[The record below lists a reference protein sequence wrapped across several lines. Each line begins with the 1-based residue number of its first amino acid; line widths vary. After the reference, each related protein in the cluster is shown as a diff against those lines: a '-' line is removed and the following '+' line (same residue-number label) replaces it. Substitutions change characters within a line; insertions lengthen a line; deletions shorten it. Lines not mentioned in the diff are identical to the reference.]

1 MVGLPDEDRSKEDHM
16 IDKDSIETDEDEFD
30 EDVESED
37 EEGGETLALG
47 MASTPVDFARLG
59 ITKMAYIRQTVI
71 NNETMWGIFSAAG
84 DPLGAAPSFEA
95 AWAAVKQH
103 HLQPV
108 HVH

>member
-1 MVGLPDEDRSKEDHM
+1 M
-16 IDKDSIETDEDEFD
+16 IDKDNIEIDDEEFD
-30 EDVESED
+30 EIEAEDD
-37 EEGGETLALG
+37 EESGEETLTLG

-84 DPLGAAPSFEA
+84 DPLGAAPSFAA
-95 AWAAVKQH
+95 AWVAVKQH
-103 HLQPV
+103 HMQPV

>member
-1 MVGLPDEDRSKEDHM
+1 M
-16 IDKDSIETDEDEFD
+16 IDKDNIETEDDAFD
-30 EDVESED
+30 DDVETG
-37 EEGGETLALG
+37 EGREQSFTLG

-71 NNETMWGIFSAAG
+71 NNETMWGIYSAAG

-95 AWAAVKQH
+95 AWVAVKQH
-103 HLQPV
+103 HLQPM

>member
-1 MVGLPDEDRSKEDHM
+1 M
-16 IDKDSIETDEDEFD
+16 IDRDNIEIDDEEFD
-30 EDVESED
+30 EVEAEDD
-37 EEGGETLALG
+37 EESGEETLTLG

-95 AWAAVKQH
+95 AWVAVKQH

>member
-1 MVGLPDEDRSKEDHM
+1 MVGLPDKDHM
-16 IDKDSIETDEDEFD
+16 IDKDNIETDEEEFD
-30 EDVESED
+30 EVETEEED
-37 EEGGETLALG
+37 GEETLTLG
-47 MASTPVDFARLG
+47 IGSTPVDFARLG

-95 AWAAVKQH
+95 AWVAVKQH

>member
-1 MVGLPDEDRSKEDHM
+1 M
-16 IDKDSIETDEDEFD
+16 IDRDNIEIDEEEDFD
-30 EDVESED
+30 EAESEG
-37 EEGGETLALG
+37 EETLQLG
-47 MASTPVDFARLG
+47 VASTPVDFARLG
-59 ITKMAYIRQTVI
+59 ITKMAYIRQTVV

-84 DPLGAAPSFEA
+84 DPLGAAPSFEL

>member
-1 MVGLPDEDRSKEDHM
+1 MVGLPHEDRSKEDHM
-16 IDKDSIETDEDEFD
+16 IDKDNIETDEEEFD
-30 EDVESED
+30 EVETED
-37 EEGGETLALG
+37 GEEETLTLG

-95 AWAAVKQH
+95 AWVAVKQH